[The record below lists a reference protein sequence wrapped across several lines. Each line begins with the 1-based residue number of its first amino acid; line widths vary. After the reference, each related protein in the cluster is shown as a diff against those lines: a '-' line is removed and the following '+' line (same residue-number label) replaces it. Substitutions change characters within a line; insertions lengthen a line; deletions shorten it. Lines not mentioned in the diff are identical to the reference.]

1 MKDYLEEK
9 KLFEMEC
16 EPSVKATHLSTDPDL
31 LLTNGPEK
39 NYAKDLKMTK
49 RPLDDQIAYTP
60 FEKFI
65 A

>member
-1 MKDYLEEK
+1 
-9 KLFEMEC
+9 MEC

-49 RPLDDQIAYTP
+49 RPQDDQIAYTP